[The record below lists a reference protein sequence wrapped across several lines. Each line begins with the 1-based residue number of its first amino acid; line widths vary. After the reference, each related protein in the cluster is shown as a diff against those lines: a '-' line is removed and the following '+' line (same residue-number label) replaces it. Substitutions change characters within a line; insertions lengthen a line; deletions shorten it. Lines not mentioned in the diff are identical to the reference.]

1 MKNQELSLLSYQD
14 GKLSFINGR
23 KQLPQKMRSM
33 FYQNPTSH
41 SVRLRQLVD
50 LLLNRVVHHG
60 FSQLITDITRVWAGQ
75 EPSLLDHHW
84 TNRPEKV
91 SGVHAFYQGGS
102 DHKLIFA
109 VRNTKK
115 IISKSKIIKKR
126 SFKNFKPEKFIEA
139 VRKISWFEVYMCN
152 DVNQAGKMVT
162 DKLTAILDIMAPV
175 KLIQVRSNFAPWL
188 SETTKK
194 KIVERNEAQK
204 KATETKLKEDWD
216 EYKRLRNYISNILKN
231 EKRTWQEKKISDF
244 GADTSSIWKNIKNWL
259 GWNTGGPPTKLIEN
273 GTIYNKP
280 SELAKVMNNFFINKV
295 RNLRQNLPINPG
307 DPLQLV
313 RKLMLNRKCTFRL
326 KSVHPEDVL
335 KIIGK
340 LKTSSSCGTDEISSY
355 VLKLIKHEITPV
367 VTHLVN
373 LSITQQDFP
382 FLWKVAKVIPLHK
395 KNEILYPKNYR
406 PVSLLCVLSK
416 VLEKCIFVQMVEYLE
431 SNGLIHPS
439 HHGFRAKHSTVSALI
454 QMFDTW
460 IDAFEDSEVSAV
472 IMLDMSA
479 AFDVVD
485 HQILLEKLTLYGFED
500 CAQSWIRSY
509 LTDRSQRVYVEGS
522 LSDALSLDCGVPQ
535 GSILGPLLYI
545 VYTNDLPEAVH
556 DHPPHQEPLPES
568 LDHQFY
574 NLHCHSCGGLCLY
587 ADDSTFTLSNKD
599 VDQLG
604 ADIDNKYK
612 IIA

>member
-1 MKNQELSLLSYQD
+1 
-14 GKLSFINGR
+14 
-23 KQLPQKMRSM
+23 
-33 FYQNPTSH
+33 
-41 SVRLRQLVD
+41 
-50 LLLNRVVHHG
+50 
-60 FSQLITDITRVWAGQ
+60 
-75 EPSLLDHHW
+75 
-84 TNRPEKV
+84 
-91 SGVHAFYQGGS
+91 
-102 DHKLIFA
+102 
-109 VRNTKK
+109 
-115 IISKSKIIKKR
+115 
-126 SFKNFKPEKFIEA
+126 
-139 VRKISWFEVYMCN
+139 MCN

-216 EYKRLRNYISNILKN
+216 EYKRLRNDISNILKN

-522 LSDALSLDCGVPQ
+522 LSDALPLDCGVPQ

-545 VYTNDLPEAVH
+545 VYTNYLPEAVQMTIH
-556 DHPPHQEPLPES
+556 LTKNLSPS
-568 LDHQFY
+568 L
-574 NLHCHSCGGLCLY
+574 
-587 ADDSTFTLSNKD
+587 
-599 VDQLG
+599 
-604 ADIDNKYK
+604 
-612 IIA
+612 